1 MGYGEVACPFSIKLK
16 KRKKLALKKNN
27 NKNKLELNREL
38 LSTRIYIATSAAEN
52 KPYNHSA
59 TSKVNVSPI
68 SAVSFSSEHR
78 STPCFYRLHC
88 TAFIRSYC
96 LLFAVRLSRYASA
109 YSLVVRYCSESSR
122 HHYREIV
129 CIVVSERIQWLICCR
144 STMQIPTMRVVVSLA
159 LVALVTAVEPEKD
172 VKKSKGLQIGVKKRI
187 DPDKCPVKSKKG
199 DTLHMHY
206 TVSTICMVTVFFFF
220 RKLYKI
226 YNLPP

>member
-1 MGYGEVACPFSIKLK
+1 MGYGEVACPFSIKLKK

-88 TAFIRSYC
+88 TAFIWSYC
-96 LLFAVRLSRYASA
+96 LLFALRLSRYASA

-122 HHYREIV
+122 HHYREMKNKMCV
-129 CIVVSERIQWLICCR
+129 LLFQREFSDWSVADQLCR
-144 STMQIPTMRVVVSLA
+144 F
-159 LVALVTAVEPEKD
+159 
-172 VKKSKGLQIGVKKRI
+172 LQ
-187 DPDKCPVKSKKG
+187 CE
-199 DTLHMHY
+199 L
-206 TVSTICMVTVFFFF
+206 
-220 RKLYKI
+220 
-226 YNLPP
+226 